1 MGGCLGKVTIV
12 AAQFFD
18 TSSDILSD
26 RFASRFIYGCLGQVF
41 FLPAQH
47 VGSLSKFQVLG
58 PEAGQSAGQSVGH
71 LWNGS
76 HDSPKRLGAGLEPLG
91 GMHFSK

>member
-26 RFASRFIYGCLGQVF
+26 RFASRFIYGCLGQV
-41 FLPAQH
+41 LPAQH

-58 PEAGQSAGQSVGH
+58 PEAGQSVGH